1 MMMLKGLGKW
11 KVLNS
16 KEVRALADMVKQ
28 QWGCGLSGLSESCG
42 FLEGKN
48 GDIFL
53 ISRDIERLDLE
64 RLRIDSLGLYFGEQ
78 KNSELRLSI
87 EGSQLIGKLATR
99 NVVEIDDS
107 EFKDW
112 IRGNDLEK
120 SPDDCSGN
128 KGTAAPLS
136 TLATGY
142 VIIRHNTDFI
152 GCGRCKEGKILNFV
166 PKARRI
172 GKSLA

>member
-1 MMMLKGLGKW
+1 MGNLIVLKGLGKW

-64 RLRIDSLGLYFGEQ
+64 HLRIDSLGLYFGEQ

-87 EGSQLIGKLATR
+87 EGSQLIGKSATR
-99 NVVEIDDS
+99 NVDEIDDS

-112 IRGNDLEK
+112 IHGNDLEK
-120 SPDDCSGN
+120 SPDNCSG
-128 KGTAAPLS
+128 
-136 TLATGY
+136 Y
-142 VIIRHNTDFI
+142 VLVRHNSDFI

-172 GKSLA
+172 KYI

>member
-28 QWGCGLSGLSESCG
+28 QWGCGLSDLSESCG

-87 EGSQLIGKLATR
+87 EASQLIGKAATR

-120 SPDDCSGN
+120 SPDDCSG
-128 KGTAAPLS
+128 
-136 TLATGY
+136 Y
-142 VIIRHNTDFI
+142 VLVRHNTDFI

-166 PKARRI
+166 LKARRV
-172 GKSLA
+172 ANV

>member
-1 MMMLKGLGKW
+1 MLKGLSKW

-42 FLEGKN
+42 FLEGKT

-87 EGSQLIGKLATR
+87 EGSQLIGKAATK
-99 NVVEIDDS
+99 NVVEIDDA

-120 SPDDCSGN
+120 SPSDCSGF
-128 KGTAAPLS
+128 
-136 TLATGY
+136 
-142 VIIRHNTDFI
+142 VIIRHNSDFI

-166 PKARRI
+166 PKARRV
-172 GKSLA
+172 ANA